1 MNNLAQH
8 PSFDTKQLQDIKS
21 KLIDYGLNL
30 GFADIKITDTD
41 VSSYQSNYLTWLEKG
56 YQGSMDYLANNLE
69 KRFQPNELHPNTCRI
84 ISVRLNYLPDVE
96 LKQALDDKN
105 KGYIARYALGRDY
118 HKMMRKKIT
127 SLGKY
132 IETLTGQLDYRAF
145 VDSAPV
151 LERPIA
157 KKAGLGWIGKNT
169 LILNDK
175 AGSWFFLGELFINLP
190 LEIDPEQATQH
201 CGSCTACLDV
211 CPTDAFVAPWVMDA
225 KKCISYL
232 TIEHN
237 GSIPIELRSK
247 MGNRIYGCDDCQIFC
262 PWTKF
267 SPTTNETDFW
277 PRHDLDQLDLL
288 TLFQWNE
295 ATFLKN
301 TEGSAIRRTGYEN
314 WQRNIA
320 IALGNAPFS
329 HIILEQLKKKISKI
343 SDMVDEHLHWAI
355 DQQKNKQTSLS
366 VQPLNIK

>member
-1 MNNLAQH
+1 MNDLAQF
-8 PSFDTKQLQDIKS
+8 PTLNSDQLLQIKAQV
-21 KLIDYGLNL
+21 IEHGLSL

-41 VSSYQSNYLTWLEKG
+41 VSDYQQNYESWLQKG
-56 YQGSMDYLANNLE
+56 YQGGMQYLENNLD
-69 KRFQPNELHPNTCRI
+69 KRFAPAELHPNTCRI

-96 LKQALDDKN
+96 LKTALADKN
-105 KGYIARYALGRDY
+105 RGYIARYALGRDY

-127 SLGKY
+127 LLGKF
-132 IETLTGQLDYRAF
+132 IESLSGTLDYRAF

-169 LILNDK
+169 LILNEK

-190 LEIDPEQATQH
+190 LEIDAEQKNNH

-211 CPTDAFVAPWVMDA
+211 CPTDAFVSPWVMDA

-232 TIEHN
+232 TIEHK

-288 TLFQWNE
+288 DLFDWDE
-295 ATFLKN
+295 PTFLKN
-301 TEGSAIRRTGYEN
+301 TEGSAIRRTGFEN

-329 HIILEQLKKKISKI
+329 QVIIQALNDHLGNTSN
-343 SDMVDEHLHWAI
+343 MVDEHILWAI
-355 DQQKNKQTSLS
+355 EQQQLKRPILIN
-366 VQPLNIK
+366 

>member
-1 MNNLAQH
+1 MNDLDQFVTLD
-8 PSFDTKQLQDIKS
+8 SKQLQDIKS
-21 KLIDYGLNL
+21 KVITHALKL
-30 GFADIKITDTD
+30 GFGDIKITDTN
-41 VSSYQSNYLTWLEKG
+41 VSGYQKNYESWLEKG
-56 YQGSMDYLANNLE
+56 YQGDMEYLANNAD
-69 KRFQPNELHPNTCRI
+69 KRFNPEALHPNTCRI

-96 LKQALDDKN
+96 LKSVLADKN

-127 SLGKY
+127 LLGKF
-132 IETLTGQLDYRAF
+132 IETLSGKLDYRAF

-169 LILNDK
+169 LILNQH

-190 LEIDPEQATQH
+190 LEIDPEQKTNH

-211 CPTDAFVAPWVMDA
+211 CPTNAFVAPWVMDA
-225 KKCISYL
+225 TKCISYL
-232 TIEHN
+232 TIEHK
-237 GSIPIELRSK
+237 GSIDVDLRSK

-277 PRHDLDQLDLL
+277 PRHDLDKLDLL
-288 TLFQWNE
+288 ELFDWDE
-295 ATFLKN
+295 TTFLKN
-301 TEGSAIRRTGYEN
+301 TEGSAIRRTGFES

-320 IALGNAPFS
+320 IALGNADYS
-329 HIILEQLKKKISKI
+329 ETIINRLNQQLGQVSA
-343 SDMVDEHLHWAI
+343 MVDEHILWAI
-355 DQQKNKQTSLS
+355 EQQNKNQLKITTI
-366 VQPLNIK
+366 N